1 MKKILLL
8 LLLASSLFAQDPF
21 DYFAKRR
28 TTVTQCNT
36 VDTYHVSVGTY
47 LALNHTTNLS
57 IREGIMIGQQYRI
70 RQNGSLYGITLY
82 CASTAT
88 VTSVQVRVWRKVGS
102 TYERIGTTENFYASL
117 VAGQNNTIY
126 FTRPITGCLE
136 GDYYSLVYDATASP
150 FQGVADANCT
160 LRYITTTSDS
170 TGFAWDSK
178 SSVVYG
184 IPATLYM
191 LNPNLVFI
199 GDSQISG
206 ATSNLET
213 TLASTYSTSLP
224 YLVGTAM
231 GYTWQNMG
239 LGGNSSTQVL
249 ARFPSDMLD
258 LHPTA
263 GIVLVN
269 VNDIA
274 GGVSSNTIVSNNQTM
289 VENMVGNRIRPYF
302 IENLP
307 YSNTTIAKQRQ
318 FDSVRSRVR
327 TIVLANG
334 GFVISTVSTFGTYL
348 DSGDVGNL
356 WKLNPTYTSDGVH
369 LNSAGNT
376 LLASLITS
384 SLVANGC
391 ASYNITATI
400 PVDTNGL
407 RYYWTDETAV
417 GTLTNWT
424 DLKSGVNFT
433 QSTSANKPVKTSAVF
448 LDSTDELR
456 ASIGTI
462 TTTGTI
468 EFIMKLT
475 DTNSYADQL
484 VLGIRG
490 STPTLTVLAC
500 KVTTNAISGAYKFG
514 TGYYN
519 GVGYTHKN
527 YAVGSLYNKYALITI
542 VCDSVNKQS
551 VYFNGVLQTS
561 GGALY
566 STTYNSTGVYGLG
579 TGLKNA
585 LFRRITYWSV
595 KSSQAEIIARYN
607 IYNSLGLI
615 DP

>member
-160 LRYITTTSDS
+160 LRYITTVSDS
-170 TGFAWDSK
+170 SGYAWDSK
-178 SSVVYG
+178 SGVAYG

-231 GYTWQNMG
+231 GYIWQNMG

-348 DSGDVGNL
+348 DS
-356 WKLNPTYTSDGVH
+356 
-369 LNSAGNT
+369 
-376 LLASLITS
+376 
-384 SLVANGC
+384 
-391 ASYNITATI
+391 
-400 PVDTNGL
+400 
-407 RYYWTDETAV
+407 
-417 GTLTNWT
+417 
-424 DLKSGVNFT
+424 
-433 QSTSANKPVKTSAVF
+433 
-448 LDSTDELR
+448 
-456 ASIGTI
+456 
-462 TTTGTI
+462 
-468 EFIMKLT
+468 
-475 DTNSYADQL
+475 
-484 VLGIRG
+484 
-490 STPTLTVLAC
+490 
-500 KVTTNAISGAYKFG
+500 
-514 TGYYN
+514 
-519 GVGYTHKN
+519 
-527 YAVGSLYNKYALITI
+527 
-542 VCDSVNKQS
+542 
-551 VYFNGVLQTS
+551 
-561 GGALY
+561 
-566 STTYNSTGVYGLG
+566 
-579 TGLKNA
+579 
-585 LFRRITYWSV
+585 
-595 KSSQAEIIARYN
+595 
-607 IYNSLGLI
+607 
-615 DP
+615 

>member
-1 MKKILLL
+1 M
-8 LLLASSLFAQDPF
+8 
-21 DYFAKRR
+21 
-28 TTVTQCNT
+28 
-36 VDTYHVSVGTY
+36 
-47 LALNHTTNLS
+47 
-57 IREGIMIGQQYRI
+57 
-70 RQNGSLYGITLY
+70 
-82 CASTAT
+82 
-88 VTSVQVRVWRKVGS
+88 
-102 TYERIGTTENFYASL
+102 
-117 VAGQNNTIY
+117 
-126 FTRPITGCLE
+126 
-136 GDYYSLVYDATASP
+136 
-150 FQGVADANCT
+150 
-160 LRYITTTSDS
+160 SDS
-170 TGFAWDSK
+170 SGYAWDSK
-178 SSVVYG
+178 SGVAYG

-417 GTLTNWT
+417 GILTNWT

-490 STPTLTVLAC
+490 STPTLTALAC